1 MEGIYVLVAT
11 LAYLFD
17 IALDTLTKYFGHD

>member
-1 MEGIYVLVAT
+1 MEGIYVLLVT

-17 IALDTLTKYFGHD
+17 ACLDTLTRYFGHD